1 MVLFILQN
9 LEDQYFN
16 DKTVSVQIEL
26 FSQTL
31 KTSAEAL
38 IDVNVHKNLIGSAMA
53 GSIGGYNAHSANIV
67 AAMFIATGQVQIL
80 CNLLLKVSVQLYWV
94 DVIF

>member
-1 MVLFILQN
+1 
-9 LEDQYFN
+9 
-16 DKTVSVQIEL
+16 
-26 FSQTL
+26 
-31 KTSAEAL
+31 
-38 IDVNVHKNLIGSAMA
+38 MA